1 MTGRQ
6 LLRDRLGIAALVL
19 VGILIAAP
27 GVHLFELWM
36 PHPRAFVI
44 SHGLALCILAVA
56 VQRWRAQRA
65 RHDASPSR

>member
-27 GVHLFELWM
+27 GVHLF
-36 PHPRAFVI
+36 
-44 SHGLALCILAVA
+44 
-56 VQRWRAQRA
+56 
-65 RHDASPSR
+65 